1 MSSLSLDEH
10 ALDQIFRSARS
21 IHAFQPIPVTDAT
34 LQTLYELLKWGPTAF
49 NAQPARYV
57 FVCSDAGKARLI
69 PTLSEASTYSNRWY
83 CPGAWIF
90 ASLLLFAALA
100 HADGLVLRI
109 GDSKGLYKALL
120 TAAGELKDLSYTV
133 EWAEFPAT
141 APALEALAAGAIDLR
156 GSAAAPLIFAVAAG
170 APIKAVAGLRLDGR
184 RESVAILV
192 PSNSSIRTVEDL
204 RGKRVGTNKGSVGHH
219 LVLAALQRA
228 KIPFGQVTIQY
239 LLPSDAKA
247 ALGGGS
253 VDAWSTWDPYVSIA
267 EVQDHLRPIVD
278 GSDLPM
284 SDGTLVASSAAI
296 SAKRALLSDFIA
308 RQARAQDWARAHSEA
323 YAKLYADQT
332 GLSIEVTRSVVKHM
346 NYRYVRIDDSIIRD
360 HQEVADLYLKAA
372 VIRQPVEVSVV
383 FDRTVFK

>member
-1 MSSLSLDEH
+1 
-10 ALDQIFRSARS
+10 
-21 IHAFQPIPVTDAT
+21 
-34 LQTLYELLKWGPTAF
+34 
-49 NAQPARYV
+49 
-57 FVCSDAGKARLI
+57 
-69 PTLSEASTYSNRWY
+69 
-83 CPGAWIF
+83 
-90 ASLLLFAALA
+90 LA

-278 GSDLPM
+278 GTDLPM

-296 SAKRALLSDFIA
+296 SAKRGLLSDFIA
-308 RQARAQDWARAHSEA
+308 RQARAQDWARAHPEA
-323 YAKLYADQT
+323 YAKLYTDQT

-346 NYRYVRIDDSIIRD
+346 NYRYVPIDDSIIRD

-372 VIRQPVEVSVV
+372 VIRQRVEVSVV